1 MPLQV
6 RRGTE
11 ANRDFVAAEGEPL
24 WTTDTSTLYI
34 GDGTTIGGVLPKTAP
49 SGSAGGDLNGTYPNP
64 VVHKI
69 HGNNVESG
77 TPSDGEVLQYVAA
90 STRWS
95 HKYPALTTAQSFIG
109 ADVSMAT
116 ANTDYDV
123 TSLSLAAGTWFI
135 HAAATMYNN
144 LAGAAILTIEIYDAT
159 GAATLASASQQIP
172 TQIPNACNTSC
183 ACVVT
188 LAATSTVKLRARAN
202 ANTKTIVYQ
211 AFPSTKG
218 NASGI
223 MATRIA

>member
-1 MPLQV
+1 MPLQI

-24 WTTDTSTLYI
+24 WTTDTGTLYV
-34 GDGTTIGGVLPKTAP
+34 GDGTTIGGVLPKAAP
-49 SGSAGGDLNGTYPNP
+49 SGSASGDLTGTFPAP
-64 VVHKI
+64 TVHKI
-69 HGNNVESG
+69 HGNNVQSG
-77 TPSDGEVLQYVAA
+77 APADGEVLQWETAN
-90 STRWS
+90 TRWS
-95 HKYPALTTAQSFIG
+95 HKYPALSSAQSFIG
-109 ADVSMAT
+109 ADVAMAT

-123 TSLSLAAGTWFI
+123 TSISLAAGTWFI

-144 LAGAAILTIEIYDAT
+144 TSGASILTIEIYDAT
-159 GAATLASASQQIP
+159 GAATLASASQQLP
-172 TQIPNACNTSC
+172 TQIPNSCNTSC

-188 LAATSTVKLRARAN
+188 LAATSTIKLRARAN
-202 ANTKTIVYQ
+202 AATKTIVYQ